1 MLRLF
6 DPDNMKNPF
15 GFITRSYEPKPN
27 DFLVLSWF
35 FLFCGLIGLV
45 LYILGELHSVGDFG
59 FFGSRLLRFCPL
71 AMSIHPFARSRLRE
85 VPQLVGAG
93 AGDRRIG
100 LVGARRHGPAALL
113 DQRALIP

>member
-59 FFGSRLLRFCPL
+59 FFGFFFIL
-71 AMSIHPFARSRLRE
+71 ALYSHRCRSRKRSDGHE
-85 VPQLVGAG
+85 
-93 AGDRRIG
+93 
-100 LVGARRHGPAALL
+100 
-113 DQRALIP
+113 